1 MMPVSVFLQW
11 NLGWFFV
18 RLTSANSVDILT
30 PVRVVSKPPT
40 ETFPL
45 KSILVEY
52 QKQLYISTLCY
63 CRKWSQNNGLPAV
76 TMPFDW
82 QGDCW
87 QILEISKDYAQSSG
101 TKNSDVETSTSKTLK
116 LIWRNN
122 WQHYL
127 SFYISCLVDVCFGFQ
142 N

>member
-101 TKNSDVETSTSKTLK
+101 TKNSDVETSTSKTSKTCTVSETVMRIKADLK
-116 LIWRNN
+116 E
-122 WQHYL
+122 
-127 SFYISCLVDVCFGFQ
+127 
-142 N
+142 